1 MGRKKPG
8 CFWSRLTAISSN
20 RLPLRCCST
29 QHVEQA
35 VAVFAAGHAHHDLV
49 AVFDQAK
56 VANGLGHLAHQALFE
71 LGGLSRSSWN
81 VAPSHTVL

>member
-1 MGRKKPG
+1 MRH
-8 CFWSRLTAISSN
+8 I
-20 RLPLRCCST
+20 
-29 QHVEQA
+29 EQA

-49 AVFDQAK
+49 TVFDQAK

-71 LGGLSRSSWN
+71 LAVSRSSWN